1 MNLILFL
8 KKCICKIFFIFR
20 MFHRFFTNR
29 IVAYI
34 PCNFF
39 RKGWYRLSGMRL
51 SRRCQI
57 DMGAYVLSCRNIS
70 IGENS
75 HVNQG
80 CILDGRLGG
89 GLKIGRNVSISHRV
103 ALMTGSH
110 DINSEDFCAKG
121 GSIEIGDYAFI
132 GVNATVLHSVKIGKG
147 AVVCAGAVVT
157 KDVPDF
163 AVVAGISAKV
173 IGTRNK
179 NLNYICSP
187 DRWFM

>member
-1 MNLILFL
+1 M
-8 KKCICKIFFIFR
+8 KCMKGASFARKIFFILW

-39 RKGWYRLSGMRL
+39 RKCWYRLSGMRL
-51 SRRCQI
+51 SRKCQI
-57 DMGAYVLSCRNIS
+57 DMGVYVLSCRNIS
-70 IGENS
+70 IRETS

-89 GLKIGRNVSISHRV
+89 LKIGKNVSVSHRV

-121 GSIEIGDYAFI
+121 GSIEIEDYAFI

-147 AVVCAGAVVT
+147 SVVCAGAVVT

-163 AVVAGISAKV
+163 AVVARIPAKV
-173 IGTRNK
+173 IGTRNE
-179 NLNYICSP
+179 NLNYICRP